1 MRGNIRYYRELQK
14 TYLIAEDCLEEL
26 LESYSGRAVL
36 HTAMNGLAACK
47 EHLVNGK
54 KEIWYEIDGF
64 HTLEQIFAVKKIS
77 AQELKQILL
86 GLAQTIEELEKYLID
101 GKRLC
106 YQPEYLYMDMETGKL
121 KLLFDFTEGDREH
134 PLMPL
139 AQFLLERL
147 DHEEEAVIELGYFFY
162 EQAGR
167 DVLSIR
173 EIEKKAEESPNAVLR
188 EELMEEK
195 QEIRTACGASKEM
208 FSETEEDDI
217 FPDRLYEQSFSKE
230 NVQEPLLG
238 EGRYLTKGGAVVT
251 VMALLLGGSFFLV
264 RAYFSLT
271 ETEEL
276 IWLVVSAVLLLM
288 GAGVSIYMF
297 LRERR
302 VGAVRNKSSEQGDT
316 AIRKS
321 EQGDAAIRESEQG
334 DAAIRESMQ
343 ENAEIKSMQRNMKIR
358 KNARKNA
365 VISRN
370 IQKNTGYRKDIQ
382 SSAIGESAYE
392 EYGQEIDFLP
402 KEMDGKTI
410 YLGDM
415 LAKKEYVLVGE
426 NREYK
431 LDTFPFLIGK
441 DKERVTLALKDRSIS
456 RIHARFLLEDGI
468 LYLEDLHSTN
478 GTYLNDLLLEPH
490 VRMKVKRGD
499 FLQFGKTELSL
510 R

>member
-1 MRGNIRYYRELQK
+1 MKGNIRYYRELQK

-26 LESYSGRAVL
+26 LESYFGRAVL

-47 EHLVNGK
+47 EHRVNGK

-106 YQPEYLYMDMETGKL
+106 YQPEYLYMDMETGKI

-147 DHEEEAVIELGYFFY
+147 DHEEEAAIELGYFFY

-173 EIEKKAEESPNAVLR
+173 EIEKKAEGSPNAVLR

-208 FSETEEDDI
+208 FSETEEDI

-230 NVQEPLLG
+230 NVEEPLLG

-276 IWLVVSAVLLLM
+276 IWLVVSAILLLM

-302 VGAVRNKSSEQGDT
+302 AGAVRNKSNT
-316 AIRKS
+316 PA
-321 EQGDAAIRESEQG
+321 DAEIWEST
-334 DAAIRESMQ
+334 Q
-343 ENAEIKSMQRNMKIR
+343 ENTEIKNMQRNMEIME
-358 KNARKNA
+358 NARKNA

-370 IQKNTGYRKDIQ
+370 IQKDTGYRKDIQ
-382 SSAIGESAYE
+382 SDAIGELPYE

>member
-1 MRGNIRYYRELQK
+1 MKGNIRYYRELQK

-26 LESYSGRAVL
+26 LESYFGRAVL

-106 YQPEYLYMDMETGKL
+106 YQPEYLYMDMETGKI

-147 DHEEEAVIELGYFFY
+147 DHEEEAAIELGYFFY

-173 EIEKKAEESPNAVLR
+173 EIEKKAEGSPNAVLR

-208 FSETEEDDI
+208 FSETEEDI

-302 VGAVRNKSSEQGDT
+302 AGAVRSKSNT
-316 AIRKS
+316 PA
-321 EQGDAAIRESEQG
+321 DAEIWEST
-334 DAAIRESMQ
+334 Q
-343 ENAEIKSMQRNMKIR
+343 ENTEIKNMQRNMEIME
-358 KNARKNA
+358 NARKNA

-402 KEMDGKTI
+402 KEMDGKTV

>member
-26 LESYSGRAVL
+26 LESYFGRAVL

-106 YQPEYLYMDMETGKL
+106 YQPEYLYMDMETGKI

-147 DHEEEAVIELGYFFY
+147 DHEEEAAIELGYFFY

-208 FSETEEDDI
+208 FSETEEDI

-288 GAGVSIYMF
+288 GAGVSVYMF

-302 VGAVRNKSSEQGDT
+302 AGAVRSKSNT
-316 AIRKS
+316 PA
-321 EQGDAAIRESEQG
+321 DAEIWEST
-334 DAAIRESMQ
+334 Q
-343 ENAEIKSMQRNMKIR
+343 ENTEIKNMQRNMEIME
-358 KNARKNA
+358 NARKNA

-382 SSAIGESAYE
+382 SNAIGESPYE
-392 EYGQEIDFLP
+392 EYGQEVDFLS
-402 KEMDGKTI
+402 KETDRKTV

-415 LAKKEYVLVGE
+415 LAKKEYVLVGG

>member
-26 LESYSGRAVL
+26 LESYFGRAVL
-36 HTAMNGLAACK
+36 HTAINGLAACR

-77 AQELKQILL
+77 GQELKQILL

-121 KLLFDFTEGDREH
+121 KLLFDFTERDREY

-139 AQFLLERL
+139 AEFLLERL
-147 DHEEEAVIELGYFFY
+147 DHEEEAAIELGYFFY
-162 EQAGR
+162 EQTGK

-173 EIEKKAEESPNAVLR
+173 EIEKKAEGSPKAVLR
-188 EELMEEK
+188 EELIEEK

-208 FSETEEDDI
+208 FSEEDI

-230 NVQEPLLG
+230 KVQEPLLG
-238 EGRYLTKGGAVVT
+238 EGRYLTKGGAAVT

-302 VGAVRNKSSEQGDT
+302 TGAVRNKSSEQGD
-316 AIRKS
+316 
-321 EQGDAAIRESEQG
+321 AAIREST
-334 DAAIRESMQ
+334 Q
-343 ENAEIKSMQRNMKIR
+343 ENVEIKSMQRNMGIR
-358 KNARKNA
+358 ENTRKNA

-370 IQKNTGYRKDIQ
+370 IQKDAEYRKDIQ
-382 SSAIGESAYE
+382 SNAIGELPYE

-402 KEMDGKTI
+402 KETDGKTI

-441 DKERVTLALKDRSIS
+441 DKERVTLMLKDRSVS

>member
-1 MRGNIRYYRELQK
+1 MR
-14 TYLIAEDCLEEL
+14 
-26 LESYSGRAVL
+26 
-36 HTAMNGLAACK
+36 
-47 EHLVNGK
+47 
-54 KEIWYEIDGF
+54 
-64 HTLEQIFAVKKIS
+64 
-77 AQELKQILL
+77 
-86 GLAQTIEELEKYLID
+86 
-101 GKRLC
+101 KR
-106 YQPEYLYMDMETGKL
+106 
-121 KLLFDFTEGDREH
+121 
-134 PLMPL
+134 
-139 AQFLLERL
+139 
-147 DHEEEAVIELGYFFY
+147 
-162 EQAGR
+162 
-167 DVLSIR
+167 
-173 EIEKKAEESPNAVLR
+173 
-188 EELMEEK
+188 
-195 QEIRTACGASKEM
+195 
-208 FSETEEDDI
+208 
-217 FPDRLYEQSFSKE
+217 
-230 NVQEPLLG
+230 
-238 EGRYLTKGGAVVT
+238 

>member
-26 LESYSGRAVL
+26 LESYFGRAVL

-106 YQPEYLYMDMETGKL
+106 YQPEYLYMDMETGTI

-147 DHEEEAVIELGYFFY
+147 DHEEEAAIELGYFFY

-208 FSETEEDDI
+208 FSETEEDI

-302 VGAVRNKSSEQGDT
+302 AGAVRSKSNT
-316 AIRKS
+316 PA
-321 EQGDAAIRESEQG
+321 DAEIWEST
-334 DAAIRESMQ
+334 Q
-343 ENAEIKSMQRNMKIR
+343 ENTEIKNMQRNMEIME
-358 KNARKNA
+358 NARKNA

-382 SSAIGESAYE
+382 SNAIGESPYE
-392 EYGQEIDFLP
+392 EYGQEVDFLS
-402 KEMDGKTI
+402 KETDRKTV

>member
-26 LESYSGRAVL
+26 LGSYFGRAVL

-106 YQPEYLYMDMETGKL
+106 YQPEYLYMDMETGKI

-147 DHEEEAVIELGYFFY
+147 DHEEEAAIELGYFFY

-173 EIEKKAEESPNAVLR
+173 EIEKKVEESPNAVLR
-188 EELMEEK
+188 ENLMEEK
-195 QEIRTACGASKEM
+195 QEIRTACGASKEL
-208 FSETEEDDI
+208 FPKEEENI
-217 FPDRLYEQSFSKE
+217 FPDRLCEQSFSKE
-230 NVQEPLLG
+230 NVEEPLLG

-288 GAGVSIYMF
+288 GAGVSVYMF

-302 VGAVRNKSSEQGDT
+302 AGAVRNKSSEQGDT

-441 DKERVTLALKDRSIS
+441 DKERVTLALKDRSVS
-456 RIHARFLLEDGI
+456 RIHARFLLEEGI

>member
-1 MRGNIRYYRELQK
+1 MKGNIRYYRELQK

-26 LESYSGRAVL
+26 LESYFGRAVL

-47 EHLVNGK
+47 EHRVNGK

-139 AQFLLERL
+139 AEFLLERL

-173 EIEKKAEESPNAVLR
+173 EIEKKAEESPNTVLR

-208 FSETEEDDI
+208 FSETEEDI

-230 NVQEPLLG
+230 SVQEPLLG

-251 VMALLLGGSFFLV
+251 VMALLLGGSFFLI

-302 VGAVRNKSSEQGDT
+302 AGTVRNKSSEQGDT

-321 EQGDAAIRESEQG
+321 EQGDAAIRES
-334 DAAIRESMQ
+334 MQ
-343 ENAEIKSMQRNMKIR
+343 ENAEIKGMQRNMKIR
-358 KNARKNA
+358 ENARKNA

-370 IQKNTGYRKDIQ
+370 VQKDTEYRKDIQ
-382 SSAIGESAYE
+382 SNAIGEPLYE

-402 KEMDGKTI
+402 KETDGKTI

-456 RIHARFLLEDGI
+456 RIHARFLLEEGI

>member
-1 MRGNIRYYRELQK
+1 MKGNIRYYRELQK

-26 LESYSGRAVL
+26 LESYFGRAVL

-47 EHLVNGK
+47 EHRVNGK

-139 AQFLLERL
+139 AEFLLERL

-167 DVLSIR
+167 DALSIR

-208 FSETEEDDI
+208 FSETEEDI

-238 EGRYLTKGGAVVT
+238 EGRYLTKGGAVVA
-251 VMALLLGGSFFLV
+251 VMALLLGGSFFLI

-302 VGAVRNKSSEQGDT
+302 AGAVRNKSSEQGDT

-321 EQGDAAIRESEQG
+321 EQGDAAIRES
-334 DAAIRESMQ
+334 MQ

-358 KNARKNA
+358 ENARKNA

-370 IQKNTGYRKDIQ
+370 VQKDTEYRKDIQ
-382 SSAIGESAYE
+382 SNAIGEPLYE

-402 KEMDGKTI
+402 KETDGKTI

-456 RIHARFLLEDGI
+456 RIHARFLLEEGI

>member
-26 LESYSGRAVL
+26 LESYFGRAVL

-106 YQPEYLYMDMETGKL
+106 YQPEYLYMDMETGTI

-147 DHEEEAVIELGYFFY
+147 DHEEEAAIELGYFFY

-188 EELMEEK
+188 ENLMEEK
-195 QEIRTACGASKEM
+195 QEIRTACGASKEL
-208 FSETEEDDI
+208 FPEEEENI

-230 NVQEPLLG
+230 NVEEPLLG

-302 VGAVRNKSSEQGDT
+302 AGAVRSKSNT
-316 AIRKS
+316 PA
-321 EQGDAAIRESEQG
+321 DAEIWEST
-334 DAAIRESMQ
+334 Q
-343 ENAEIKSMQRNMKIR
+343 ENTEIKNMQRNMEIME
-358 KNARKNA
+358 NARKNA

-382 SSAIGESAYE
+382 SNAIGESPYE
-392 EYGQEIDFLP
+392 EYGQEVDFLS
-402 KEMDGKTI
+402 KETDRKTV

>member
-26 LESYSGRAVL
+26 LESYFGRAVL

-106 YQPEYLYMDMETGKL
+106 YQPEYLYMDMETGKI

-147 DHEEEAVIELGYFFY
+147 DHEEEAAIELGYFFY

-188 EELMEEK
+188 ENLMEEK
-195 QEIRTACGASKEM
+195 QEIRTACGASKEL
-208 FSETEEDDI
+208 FPKEEENI
-217 FPDRLYEQSFSKE
+217 FPDRLCEQSFSKE
-230 NVQEPLLG
+230 NVEEPLLG
-238 EGRYLTKGGAVVT
+238 EGRYLTKEGAVVT

-302 VGAVRNKSSEQGDT
+302 AGAVRSKSNTQGNM

-321 EQGDAAIRESEQG
+321 TQADAAIRE
-334 DAAIRESMQ
+334 
-343 ENAEIKSMQRNMKIR
+343 
-358 KNARKNA
+358 NARKDE

-456 RIHARFLLEDGI
+456 RIHARFLLEEGI

>member
-26 LESYSGRAVL
+26 LESYFGRAVL

-106 YQPEYLYMDMETGKL
+106 YQPEYLYMDMETGKI

-147 DHEEEAVIELGYFFY
+147 DHEEEAAIELGYFFY

-173 EIEKKAEESPNAVLR
+173 EIEKKAEGSVLYEGKDAKGEVLKGSLSKAVLR

-208 FSETEEDDI
+208 FSETEEDI

-230 NVQEPLLG
+230 NVEEPLLG

-288 GAGVSIYMF
+288 GAGVSVYMF

-302 VGAVRNKSSEQGDT
+302 AGAVRNKSNT
-316 AIRKS
+316 PA
-321 EQGDAAIRESEQG
+321 DAEIWEST
-334 DAAIRESMQ
+334 Q
-343 ENAEIKSMQRNMKIR
+343 ENTEIKNMQRNMEIME
-358 KNARKNA
+358 NARKNA

-370 IQKNTGYRKDIQ
+370 IQKDTEYKKDIQ
-382 SSAIGESAYE
+382 SNAIGESPYE

>member
-26 LESYSGRAVL
+26 LESYFGRAVL

-139 AQFLLERL
+139 AQFLLERI
-147 DHEEEAVIELGYFFY
+147 DHEEEAAIELGYFFY

-188 EELMEEK
+188 ENLMEEK

-208 FSETEEDDI
+208 FSETEEDI

-276 IWLVVSAVLLLM
+276 IWLVVSAILLLM

-302 VGAVRNKSSEQGDT
+302 AGAVRNKSNT
-316 AIRKS
+316 PA
-321 EQGDAAIRESEQG
+321 DAEIWEST
-334 DAAIRESMQ
+334 Q
-343 ENAEIKSMQRNMKIR
+343 ENTEIKNMQRNMEIME
-358 KNARKNA
+358 NARKNA

-370 IQKNTGYRKDIQ
+370 IQKDTEYKKDIQ
-382 SSAIGESAYE
+382 SNAIGESPYE
-392 EYGQEIDFLP
+392 EYGQEVDFLS
-402 KEMDGKTI
+402 KETDRKTV